1 MDGFFFLALGIGELV
16 LLRPRI
22 GCLPYLGV
30 LIYGMIGIGTVIN
43 WLCNLFLVTN
53 LSAFSLHVK
62 FSFFIAIHYT
72 VVLVMYEYFSSHRTH
87 HGPTFSGVFWEYFVG
102 MRGKTKG
109 KKKKKKE
116 EKRIAQ
122 LQG

>member
-1 MDGFFFLALGIGELV
+1 MDGFFFLALGIGDLV

-43 WLCNLFLVTN
+43 WLCNSFLFIN
-53 LSAFSLHVK
+53 LSVFSLHVK

-87 HGPTFSGVFWEYFVG
+87 HGPTFSFGFPGVL
-102 MRGKTKG
+102 RRDAC
-109 KKKKKKE
+109 
-116 EKRIAQ
+116 EKRK
-122 LQG
+122 GG